1 MHRSLVYVDGLVVG
15 YLVLSGLILVPEVGR
30 GGVYAWTLAAH
41 LVVAVGIAGL
51 WRRPP
56 RSSLGQS
63 VRETYPLFLL
73 LVLYLEVDLLV
84 QVLHTPPGY
93 DALVRSWDAALFGGH
108 PHDGLALWLEGR
120 LWRELFHLL
129 YVSYYLL
136 LIGSY
141 LGVWGAAP
149 DRLPRFVFVVTGMF
163 VSFLAVFIAFPVAG
177 PLPQPDVSQMTSGW
191 FPQLV
196 AWIYVPFR
204 MDGIATGAFPSSH
217 VGMSVGIACLLAP
230 RRWTWRA
237 LLWGLV
243 GGIAVSTP
251 YGRFHY
257 AIDAGAGLVA
267 GALLYLLW
275 TTVYTRLQKRRAAVA
290 RPAGSPGQR

>member
-1 MHRSLVYVDGLVVG
+1 MHRSLVYVDGLVAG
-15 YLVLSGLILVPEVGR
+15 YLVLSGLILVPEVER
-30 GGVYAWTLAAH
+30 GGVYAWALSAH

-51 WRRPP
+51 W
-56 RSSLGQS
+56 
-63 VRETYPLFLL
+63 
-73 LVLYLEVDLLV
+73 
-84 QVLHTPPGY
+84 
-93 DALVRSWDAALFGGH
+93 W
-108 PHDGLALWLEGR
+108 
-120 LWRELFHLL
+120 ELFHLL

-136 LIGSY
+136 LIGST

-149 DRLPRFVFVVTGMF
+149 DRLPRFAFVVTGMF

-243 GGIAVSTP
+243 G
-251 YGRFHY
+251 
-257 AIDAGAGLVA
+257 
-267 GALLYLLW
+267 ALLCRPPTAAF
-275 TTVYTRLQKRRAAVA
+275 TTPSTRGR
-290 RPAGSPGQR
+290 G